1 MINDNLKQYIID
13 YIDAIKKNLYYFENQ
28 KELNSLRLK
37 YIFKDISNDEFKADY
52 DRLIQ
57 IKQICEVY
65 THLLYHKNETS
76 NDEHISY

>member
-13 YIDAIKKNLYYFENQ
+13 YIDAIKKDLYYFENQ

-57 IKQICEVY
+57 IKQICEMY
-65 THLLYHKNETS
+65 THLLYHHKNETS
-76 NDEHISY
+76 DDSIIY

>member
-13 YIDAIKKNLYYFENQ
+13 YIDNIKKDLYYFENK

-57 IKQICEVY
+57 IKQICEMY
-65 THLLYHKNETS
+65 TQLLYHHKNETS
-76 NDEHISY
+76 DDSIIY